1 MKTITDELFEEN
13 IEEYRMMYED
23 YKEYVDNTKKSAIE
37 SLKFA
42 VISWAI
48 LFFIAALI
56 KWLRWKILTGLG
68 LIAACIALFGPIAVG
83 FYYKGGKP
91 VFEMFKYYVIT
102 IMSTVKKVT
111 TIFHI
116 IPILGSIAEL
126 IFLLMVLQYVFAGVV
141 AIWGMTPPLAY
152 YFGYIY
158 YKKKVKALKI
168 GFDRY
173 NRNNANVS
181 GTE

>member
-1 MKTITDELFEEN
+1 MKTITDELFEQN

-23 YKEYVDNTKKSAIE
+23 YKEYVVNTKKSAIE

-42 VISWAI
+42 VISWVI
-48 LFFIAALI
+48 LFLIAALI
-56 KWLRWKILTGLG
+56 NWLQWKILTGLG
-68 LIAACIALFGPIAVG
+68 LLAVCITLFGPIAVG

-102 IMSTVKKVT
+102 IMSIAKKVT
-111 TIFHI
+111 LFFHI
-116 IPILGSIAEL
+116 IPILGSIGEL
-126 IFLLMVLQYVFAGVV
+126 ICLFIVGEYVIAGVV

-152 YFGYIY
+152 YFGHIY
-158 YKKKVKALKI
+158 YRKKVKALKI

-181 GTE
+181 GIE